1 MTRFAECID
10 PRDVTDY
17 PDAVAEEFLEP
28 IGRHAPLG
36 LPCQVHDAELW
47 FAEKP
52 ADLERAKALCADCPV
67 RAACFAGA
75 LERREAA
82 GVWGGQIFQDGRVIP
97 FKRARGRPRKNE
109 QLLTP
114 SPEAGLRHAFAHYS
128 GPLSRTH

>member
-82 GVWGGQIFQDGRVIP
+82 ERRCV
-97 FKRARGRPRKNE
+97 GRPD
-109 QLLTP
+109 LP
-114 SPEAGLRHAFAHYS
+114 
-128 GPLSRTH
+128 